1 MRRTMYF
8 VLRYQLVDDY
18 LERRAPLR
26 AEHLA
31 LARAA
36 VSRGELRLAGALA
49 DPADEALLVFAG
61 DDRSAAEAFARAD
74 PYVREG
80 LVVRWTV
87 RPWTVVVGADVQGG
101 VT

>member
-1 MRRTMYF
+1 MYF
-8 VLRYQLVDDY
+8 LLRYEVALDY
-18 LERRAPLR
+18 LTRRVPLR

-36 VSRGELRLAGALA
+36 AERGELRLGGAVD
-49 DPADEALLVFAG
+49 DPLDEALLVFRG
-61 DDRSAAEAFARAD
+61 DDASAAEAFARAD

-87 RPWTVVVGADVQGG
+87 RRWNVVIGADFEAG
-101 VT
+101 